1 MNDDVR
7 IGLAQTMGTLT
18 GFLGYVRLSPCEAGD
33 EA

>member
-7 IGLAQTMGTLT
+7 IGLVQTMGTLT
-18 GFLGYVRLSPCEAGD
+18 GFPGNVRFSPNEAGD